1 MEKEIKYLI
10 ILLTYISISIA
21 AEGKIGGVTYFNYT
35 NAEEK
40 SAFNFQ
46 RQYFSYGI
54 DISDEVKF
62 KVVFDV
68 GPTNKGDVV
77 YLNNEGVPENISED
91 TRLVAFL
98 KKAQIDYKTS
108 YGKLSLGMIGMNT
121 YNIQEKNWGYRFI
134 EKSAMDKYGFSS
146 TADLGIGFSRS
157 ITDQL
162 NMSLQ
167 IVNGEGFKKPQS
179 DKYHKIAFNS
189 TYGERNLV
197 KNSGFNAGVV
207 YTTEQTDNKPNI
219 MTSLF
224 GGFAGMGLRLG
235 GQYNVVRDGQ
245 TKLVVIDSVGAIG
258 ATVELESNIISVSAN
273 YAVRNNIDI
282 FARYDM
288 VDDNDITNKN
298 GENYLV
304 TGIVLTCNGG
314 ISVAPNVRI
323 TTSEDETDSVTE
335 YKINFQFKF

>member
-1 MEKEIKYLI
+1 MEKEMKYLI
-10 ILLTYISISIA
+10 ILITYISISIA

-68 GPTNKGDVV
+68 GRTDVGTV
-77 YLNNEGVPENISED
+77 LRKDGGEKSED

-98 KKAQIDYKTS
+98 KKAQIDHSTS
-108 YGKLSLGMIGMNT
+108 YGKISMGLIGMNT

-146 TADLGIGFSRS
+146 TADLGIGFSRALVN
-157 ITDQL
+157 QL
-162 NMSLQ
+162 KMSLQ
-167 IVNGEGFKKPQS
+167 VVNGEGYKNPQS

-189 TYGERNLV
+189 TYGEHNLV

-207 YTTEQTDNKPNI
+207 YTTEPTDDEPNTMI
-219 MTSLF
+219 SLF

-235 GQYNVVRDGQ
+235 GQFNML
-245 TKLVVIDSVGAIG
+245 TKGGI
-258 ATVELESNIISVSAN
+258 ESQVISVSSN
-273 YAVRNNIDI
+273 YSVTDKLDAFV
-282 FARYDM
+282 RYDM
-288 VDDNDITNKN
+288 FDPNTDRMDEEKDNSTYLIAGIQLSCGN
-298 GENYLV
+298 GL
-304 TGIVLTCNGG
+304 L
-314 ISVAPNVRI
+314 VAPNIRMD
-323 TTSEDETDSVTE
+323 EDDLDPSTE

>member
-1 MEKEIKYLI
+1 MEKEMKYLI
-10 ILLTYISISIA
+10 ILITYISISIA

-68 GPTNKGDVV
+68 GRTDVGTVLMKDGD
-77 YLNNEGVPENISED
+77 EKSED

-121 YNIQEKNWGYRFI
+121 HNVQEKNWGYRFI
-134 EKSAMDKYGFSS
+134 EKSAMDKYKFSS
-146 TADLGIGFSRS
+146 TADLGIGFSR
-157 ITDQL
+157 TTVNQL
-162 NMSLQ
+162 KMSLQ
-167 IVNGEGFKKPQS
+167 VVNGEGYKNPQS

-189 TYGERNLV
+189 TYGEHNLV

-207 YTTEQTDNKPNI
+207 YTTEQTDDKPNTMI
-219 MTSLF
+219 SLF
-224 GGFAGMGLRLG
+224 GGFSGLGLRLG
-235 GQYNVVRDGQ
+235 GQFNMLKEGG
-245 TKLVVIDSVGAIG
+245 I
-258 ATVELESNIISVSAN
+258 ESQIISVSSN
-273 YAVRNNIDI
+273 YSVTDKLDAFV
-282 FARYDM
+282 RYDM
-288 VDDNDITNKN
+288 FDPNTDGIEQELHGFTITTERKDNSTYLIAGIQLSCGN
-298 GENYLV
+298 GL
-304 TGIVLTCNGG
+304 L
-314 ISVAPNVRI
+314 VAPNIRME
-323 TTSEDETDSVTE
+323 SYEDDLDSATE

>member
-1 MEKEIKYLI
+1 MKYLI

-46 RQYFSYGI
+46 RQYFSYGVNV
-54 DISDEVKF
+54 SDDVSF

-98 KKAQIDYKTS
+98 KKAQIDYRTS
-108 YGKLSLGMIGMNT
+108 YGKISMGLIGMNT

-134 EKSAMDKYGFSS
+134 EKSAIDKNGFSS
-146 TADLGIGFSRS
+146 TADLGIGFSR
-157 ITDQL
+157 TLVNQL
-162 NMSLQ
+162 KMSLQ
-167 IVNGEGFKKPQS
+167 VVNGEGYKNPQS

-197 KNSGFNAGVV
+197 KNSGYNVGVV
-207 YTTEQTDNKPNI
+207 YTAEPMDDKPNT
-219 MTSLF
+219 MASLF

-235 GQYNVVRDGQ
+235 GQFNML
-245 TKLVVIDSVGAIG
+245 TKGGI
-258 ATVELESNIISVSAN
+258 ESQVISVSSN
-273 YAVRNNIDI
+273 YSVTDKLDAFV
-282 FARYDM
+282 RYDM
-288 VDDNDITNKN
+288 FDPNIDEIDEGKDNSTYLIAGIQLSCGN
-298 GENYLV
+298 GL
-304 TGIVLTCNGG
+304 L
-314 ISVAPNVRI
+314 VAPNIRME
-323 TTSEDETDSVTE
+323 SYEDDSDSATE

>member
-1 MEKEIKYLI
+1 MEKEMKYLI

-68 GPTNKGDVV
+68 GRTDVGTVLMKDGD
-77 YLNNEGVPENISED
+77 ERSED

-121 YNIQEKNWGYRFI
+121 HNVQEKNWGYRFI
-134 EKSAMDKYGFSS
+134 EKSAMDKNKFSS
-146 TADLGIGFSRS
+146 SADLGVGFSRS
-157 ITDQL
+157 L
-162 NMSLQ
+162 MENMNMSLQ
-167 IVNGEGFKKPQS
+167 VVNGEGYKKPQG
-179 DKYHKIAFNS
+179 DDYHKISVNMTF
-189 TYGERNLV
+189 GETKLN
-197 KNSGFNAGVV
+197 KNDGYNMGMV
-207 YTTEQTDNKPNI
+207 YSIEGSDHDPTNI
-219 MTSLF
+219 MSIF
-224 GGFAGMGLRLG
+224 GGFAGAGLRLG
-235 GQYNVVRDGQ
+235 GEYNSMSTGDLKG
-245 TKLVVIDSVGAIG
+245 TLM
-258 ATVELESNIISVSAN
+258 SVSVN
-273 YAVRNNIDI
+273 YGAMEKLDAFI
-282 FARYDM
+282 RYDIY
-288 VDDNDITNKN
+288 DEDTDLDGDGK
-298 GENYLV
+298 NYLIAGV
-304 TGIVLTCNGG
+304 SLKCDNGL
-314 ISVAPNVRI
+314 SVAPNIRMD
-323 TTSEDETDSVTE
+323 EDDLDPSTA